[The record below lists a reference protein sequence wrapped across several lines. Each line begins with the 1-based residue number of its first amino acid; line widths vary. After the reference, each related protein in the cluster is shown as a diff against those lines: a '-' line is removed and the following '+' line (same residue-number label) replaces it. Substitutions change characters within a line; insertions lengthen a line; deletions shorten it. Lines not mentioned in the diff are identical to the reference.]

1 MKIAMIGAGSVVFA
15 RNLILDILSFPALRD
30 CTISLMDIDPDRLDL
45 ITQLAEKN
53 VADNNLSTVI
63 ESTTDREECLE
74 DADYV
79 IVMIQV
85 GGLDAYKLDLEI
97 PLKYGVDQCVGD
109 TLGPGGVF
117 RGLRSI
123 PVMIDICSDM
133 EELCPD
139 ALLLN
144 YSNPMAINCWA
155 MFTATDIDMVGLC
168 HGVPGTAGEMARMI
182 GAKPEECTYW
192 TAGINHMAWFLDFRW
207 KGEDA
212 YPLLWQNRTPLGVP
226 EAEEKYRLDM
236 LKSYGY
242 FMTESSGHLSEY
254 IPYYRKRKDLR
265 DLFNNPDFG
274 GESLFYYRMCCE
286 QRDKHYEEI
295 RQQIAG
301 QKDIPFGRHSGEYAS
316 SIIHAL
322 ETNEYFRFN
331 GNVENTGLITNLRD
345 GCCAEVPCFVDSL
358 GIHPCY
364 VGDLPPH
371 CAALCESN
379 VRVQEMAVEAGI
391 LGDRDMAFSAVLAD
405 PLTAAVCAP
414 HEVRKMVD
422 EMLEAQKE
430 WLPQFEM
437 E

>member
-45 ITQLAEKN
+45 ITQLAEKI

-144 YSNPMAINCWA
+144 YSNPM
-155 MFTATDIDMVGLC
+155 
-168 HGVPGTAGEMARMI
+168 
-182 GAKPEECTYW
+182 
-192 TAGINHMAWFLDFRW
+192 
-207 KGEDA
+207 
-212 YPLLWQNRTPLGVP
+212 
-226 EAEEKYRLDM
+226 
-236 LKSYGY
+236 
-242 FMTESSGHLSEY
+242 
-254 IPYYRKRKDLR
+254 
-265 DLFNNPDFG
+265 
-274 GESLFYYRMCCE
+274 
-286 QRDKHYEEI
+286 
-295 RQQIAG
+295 
-301 QKDIPFGRHSGEYAS
+301 
-316 SIIHAL
+316 
-322 ETNEYFRFN
+322 
-331 GNVENTGLITNLRD
+331 
-345 GCCAEVPCFVDSL
+345 
-358 GIHPCY
+358 
-364 VGDLPPH
+364 
-371 CAALCESN
+371 
-379 VRVQEMAVEAGI
+379 
-391 LGDRDMAFSAVLAD
+391 
-405 PLTAAVCAP
+405 
-414 HEVRKMVD
+414 
-422 EMLEAQKE
+422 
-430 WLPQFEM
+430 
-437 E
+437 